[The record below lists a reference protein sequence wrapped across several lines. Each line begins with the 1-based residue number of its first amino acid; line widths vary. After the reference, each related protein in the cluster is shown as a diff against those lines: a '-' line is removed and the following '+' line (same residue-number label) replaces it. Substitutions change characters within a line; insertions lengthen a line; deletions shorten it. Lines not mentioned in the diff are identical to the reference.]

1 MSLPTT
7 ARPPAPPAR
16 PIGRAW
22 IGTALVAALLFAA
35 PPPLHAQ
42 TEVWLGV
49 TKYRTERIPILLR
62 PFGGDEA
69 LAPMLNAVVAR
80 DLAISGFFEMIPLH
94 GPDSVRARAA
104 VGALADGAG
113 GSLDGSIHQMP
124 GGERIATSRHDL
136 GTHGPRDAAHR
147 FSDDVIYH
155 LTGERGISRTRIAFV
170 RSDGRNSEIF
180 VVDQDGSNLERVV
193 SDGGV
198 NLTPEW
204 SPEGGILLY
213 TSYAEGDPDIYWR
226 DVARKTGGPVI
237 RSPGV
242 TSAPAWS
249 PDGKRIALM
258 LTRDGD
264 SEIFVMNRDGSGLR
278 RLTHHRAIDTSPAW
292 APNGRQ
298 IVFVSD
304 RNGRPQV
311 YRMNDDGSD
320 VRLLTFEG
328 EYNASPKWSPRGDR
342 IAYVSREEGG
352 FQIRVLDLV
361 DQESYLLTAQSGN
374 NEDPEWSP
382 DGRQLVFSS
391 SRSGKRKLYVMQAD
405 GSGVRL
411 LVTGEGE
418 DYSPSWSPR
427 PRY

>member
-1 MSLPTT
+1 MEVSLPVVL
-7 ARPPAPPAR
+7 A
-16 PIGRAW
+16 
-22 IGTALVAALLFAA
+22 VLFAA
-35 PPPLHAQ
+35 AGAAQAQ

-49 TKYRTERIPILLR
+49 TKYRTERIPIILR
-62 PFGGDEA
+62 PFTGDER
-69 LAPMLNAVVAR
+69 LAETLNAVVSR
-80 DLAISGFFEMIPLH
+80 DLSISGFFDMIPPH
-94 GPDSVRARAA
+94 GADSVRARATVDA
-104 VGALADGAG
+104 FIDAG
-113 GSLDGSIHQMP
+113 EGVLQGSIHQAP
-124 GGERIATSRHDL
+124 GGERIASSLQDL
-136 GTHGPRDAAHR
+136 GASGPRDGAHR

-170 RSDGRNSEIF
+170 RSDGRNSEIC
-180 VVDQDGSNLERVV
+180 VVDWDGSNLRKVI
-193 SDGGV
+193 SDGTV

-213 TSYAEGDPDIYWR
+213 TSYAEGDPDIFWR
-226 DVARKTGGPVI
+226 EVERGTGGPVI
-237 RSPGV
+237 RSPGM

-258 LTRDGD
+258 MTRDGD
-264 SEIFVMNRDGSGLR
+264 SEIYVMKRDGTGLG
-278 RLTHHRAIDTSPAW
+278 RLTHHRGIDTSPAW

-298 IVFVSD
+298 ILFVSD
-304 RNGRPQV
+304 RSGGPQV

-320 VRLLTFEG
+320 VRRLTFG
-328 EYNASPKWSPRGDR
+328 GDYNASPKWSPRGDR
-342 IAYVSREEGG
+342 IAYASREEGG

-382 DGRQLVFSS
+382 DGRHLVFTS
-391 SRSGKRKLYVMQAD
+391 SRTGKRRLYVMQAD

-411 LVTGEGE
+411 LVPGEGE

-427 PRY
+427 PRF